1 MIPFPIKTRAII
13 VVFVLC
19 MSPCPAQEAPKVSLR
34 FLSFPKAIDPVKV
47 ELQISEGK
55 TIEIEAPGNEFSP
68 PVDVV
73 SPGVWS
79 VGETVKGP
87 DGKPVF
93 KEYGRTNAVASPQ
106 QMLLLVRKGKENADG
121 FELVALDGR
130 VDGFGGGKFLFMN
143 AAKVDIAG
151 VVGSERFVVKPG
163 KHSIVKPKGGG
174 NDDKKLV
181 HAALYF
187 RADGQGKPFFSSTW
201 PLSDAARCLIFFY
214 HDPDTKRL
222 RLHSIRDFIQ

>member
-1 MIPFPIKTRAII
+1 MTFLPLKTRAII
-13 VVFVLC
+13 AVVVFC
-19 MSPCPAQEAPKVSLR
+19 MSPCLAQEAAKVSLR

-47 ELQISEGK
+47 ELHISEGK
-55 TIEIEAPGNEFSP
+55 TIEIEAPSNEFSP
-68 PVDVV
+68 AVDVV
-73 SPGVWS
+73 SAGVWS
-79 VGETVKGP
+79 VGETLEGP

-93 KEYGRTNAVASPQ
+93 KEYGRTKAAASPQ

-130 VDGFGGGKFLFMN
+130 MDGFGGGKFLFMN

-151 VVGSERFVVKPG
+151 VVGSEKFAVKPG
-163 KHSIVKPKGGG
+163 KHSIIKPKADG

-181 HAALYF
+181 HATLYF
-187 RADGQGKPFFSSTW
+187 RTDGQPKPFFSSTW

-214 HDPDTKRL
+214 HDPDTNRL
-222 RLHSIRDFIQ
+222 RLHSIRDFP

>member
-1 MIPFPIKTRAII
+1 MIFFPFKTRAII
-13 VVFVLC
+13 AVFVLC
-19 MSPCPAQEAPKVSLR
+19 MSPCLAQEAAKVSLR

-47 ELQISEGK
+47 ELRLSEGK
-55 TIEIEAPGNEFSP
+55 TMELEAPSNEFSP
-68 PVDVV
+68 AVDVV
-73 SPGVWS
+73 STGVWS
-79 VGETVKGP
+79 VGETVEGP

-93 KEYGRTNAVASPQ
+93 KEYGKTKAVASPQ

-151 VVGSERFVVKPG
+151 VVGSEKFAVKPG
-163 KHSIVKPKGGG
+163 KFSIIKPKGEAR
-174 NDDKKLV
+174 DSKLV
-181 HAALYF
+181 HATLYF
-187 RADGQGKPFFSSTW
+187 RKDDQPKPFFSSTW

-222 RLHSIRDFIQ
+222 RLHSIRDFP